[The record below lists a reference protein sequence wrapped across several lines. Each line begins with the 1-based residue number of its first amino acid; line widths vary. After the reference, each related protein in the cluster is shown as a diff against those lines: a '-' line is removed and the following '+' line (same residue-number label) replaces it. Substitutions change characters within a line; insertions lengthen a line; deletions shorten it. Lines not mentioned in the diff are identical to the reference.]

1 MVVPVGFN
9 PICFDHPYLN
19 ESLVK
24 LFLQEN
30 NVTKV
35 TTEHIGMTDDYGLN
49 IHVFLRQPGFS
60 SAGD

>member
-1 MVVPVGFN
+1 M
-9 PICFDHPYLN
+9 
-19 ESLVK
+19 E